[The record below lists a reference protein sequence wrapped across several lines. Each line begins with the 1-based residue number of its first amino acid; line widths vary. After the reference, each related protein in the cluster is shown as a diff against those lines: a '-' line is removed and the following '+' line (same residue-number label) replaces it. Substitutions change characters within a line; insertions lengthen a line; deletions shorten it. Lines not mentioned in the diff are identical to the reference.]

1 MKHGSRYRKILLG
14 ATAVLILLSTGAAQ
28 ASAVTVD
35 RIVAVVNNE
44 VITLSELEE
53 AVAEAKIPPPQSQ
66 IQHEILKKMIEK
78 KLQLQYAKKKGISV
92 NQEELQTALQDI
104 KKRNNFPTDQ
114 ALKDALAAEHLS
126 LEQYQADLKEQLLLL
141 KLVNREV
148 RSGILIDEAELLD
161 YYTRHLGSFS
171 EPESFKVSQIFFSL
185 PANANSSTVSDVK
198 TKASHV
204 LELLQ
209 NGGDFRELARQ
220 YSEGAEAA
228 SGGNLGYFKAGHL
241 FPEMDQAISKLQV
254 GQFSGLIQSPSGFH
268 ILSLDEKKP
277 AQPKPF
283 EAVKDEVR
291 EAVYQQRSDEL
302 YQQWIRDLW
311 ANAYVDIKF
320 QD

>member
-1 MKHGSRYRKILLG
+1 M
-14 ATAVLILLSTGAAQ
+14 AVTIFLSIGAAQ

-53 AVAEAKIPPPQSQ
+53 AVAEAKIPPSQSQ
-66 IQHEILKKMIEK
+66 IQHEMLKKMIEK

-92 NQEELQTALQDI
+92 SQEELQAALQDI

-114 ALKDALAAEHLS
+114 ALKDALAAEHLT
-126 LEQYQADLKEQLLLL
+126 LEQYKADLKEQLLLL

-161 YYTRHLGSFS
+161 YYKRHPGSFS
-171 EPESFKVSQIFFSL
+171 EPESFKVSQIFFRL
-185 PANANSSTVSDVK
+185 PADAKPSTVSDVK
-198 TKASHV
+198 AKALRV

-209 NGGDFRELARQ
+209 KGGDFRELARQ
-220 YSEGAEAA
+220 YSEGAEAT

-268 ILSLDEKKP
+268 ILLLDEKKP

-302 YQQWIRDLW
+302 YQQWIKDLW
-311 ANAYVDIKF
+311 ATAYVEIKF